1 MEIFDKKNLS
11 ERDICTKFIT
21 PALIQS
27 GWDLHSQIREQ
38 VKAEKTRE
46 ALKRELMASRGGK
59 K

>member
-27 GWDLHSQIREQ
+27 GWDLHSQIHEQ
-38 VKAEKTRE
+38 VKAEKARD
-46 ALKRELMASRGGK
+46 ALKRELMALLGR
-59 K
+59 